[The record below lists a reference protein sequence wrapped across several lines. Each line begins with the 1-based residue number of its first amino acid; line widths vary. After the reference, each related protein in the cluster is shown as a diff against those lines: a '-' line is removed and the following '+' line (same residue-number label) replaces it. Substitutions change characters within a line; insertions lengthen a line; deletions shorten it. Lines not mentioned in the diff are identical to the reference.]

1 MHNFLLSREFLLFFL
16 YNSQKGVFLLFK
28 IMKISEYYID
38 KAKYKAIDE
47 DGNLIWLEV
56 DYWNNKFKLSKK
68 NKELE
73 NFATNLLSKKHQVNL
88 WIK

>member
-1 MHNFLLSREFLLFFL
+1 
-16 YNSQKGVFLLFK
+16 
-28 IMKISEYYID
+28 MKISEYYID

-47 DGNLIWLEV
+47 CGNLIWLEV

-73 NFATNLLSKKHQVNL
+73 DFATSLLSKKHQVNL
-88 WIK
+88 WPK